1 MTTAA
6 IGQIDG
12 ATITTNGGV
21 RLQGLVKSYRGP
33 QGPIRAVRGID
44 ISIAAGETT
53 ALLGPNGAGKSTT
66 IDMML
71 GLAKPDE
78 GTVSVFGR
86 SAREAVDAG
95 LVGAMLQTGG
105 LIRDLSVRELIA
117 MMASLY
123 PDPMDVTAALE
134 ITGLTTT
141 AGQRTHK
148 LSGGQT
154 QRVRFAL
161 AIVSNPE
168 LLVLDEPTV
177 ALDVE
182 GRREFWSIMREFA
195 GRGKTVLFA
204 THYLEEADAN
214 ADRAILMAHGRIVAD
229 GPTTEIKARV
239 GRRTLRATLPGV
251 DPSRLAGLA
260 GVATAERHGD
270 AVILSC
276 VDSDRSIRALLE
288 QYPAAKDIEIVGG
301 SLEEAFL
308 ELTSEPDADEPQA
321 EAR

>member
-1 MTTAA
+1 MTIATTAHTSQA
-6 IGQIDG
+6 
-12 ATITTNGGV
+12 NGGI
-21 RLQGLVKSYRGP
+21 RCHGLAKSYRGP

-44 ISIAAGETT
+44 VSIAAGETA

-71 GLAKPDE
+71 GLSKPDA

-86 SAREAVDAG
+86 PPREAVDAG

-105 LIRDLSVRELIA
+105 LIRDLSVREIVA
-117 MMASLY
+117 MIASLY
-123 PDPMDVTAALE
+123 PNPMDVDNALE
-134 ITGLTTT
+134 VTGLN
-141 AGQRTHK
+141 AIADQRTQK

-161 AIVSNPE
+161 AIVSNPD

-182 GRREFWSIMREFA
+182 GRREFWSIMRKFA
-195 GRGKTVLFA
+195 ARGKTVLFA

-239 GRRTLRATLPGV
+239 GRRTLRATLPDV
-251 DPSRLAGLA
+251 DPSTLSDLP
-260 GVATAERHGD
+260 GVASAERHGD

-276 VDSDRSIRALLE
+276 VDSDQSIRALLE
-288 QYPAAKDIEIVGG
+288 HYPAAKDIEITGG

-308 ELTSEPDADEPQA
+308 ELTGEPDADES
-321 EAR
+321 ELVAR